1 MKAKDIM
8 RTPVISAH
16 PGEPLGMV
24 VRRMID
30 NRIGGMPVVDSEG
43 KVVGFISRA
52 ELFPAE
58 RTIPFS
64 TVTAPKLF
72 NRFIDMTNLP
82 ENYREAAN
90 LSASDVMAPE
100 FVCVDAETPLS
111 KVASLMMRQQ
121 LDRVGVLSEGRLAGV
136 IARSDVMALMT
147 EARRA

>member
-1 MKAKDIM
+1 MKAKDLM
-8 RTPVISAH
+8 RAPIISAH
-16 PGEPLGMV
+16 PAEPLSVV

-43 KVVGFISRA
+43 NVVGFISRA
-52 ELFPAE
+52 ELFPSE

-72 NRFIDMTNLP
+72 DRFIDMSNLP

-90 LSASDVMAPE
+90 FSAADVMAPE

-111 KVASLMMRQQ
+111 ELASLMMRQQ
-121 LDRVGVLSEGRLAGV
+121 LDRVGVLSDGRLVGV
-136 IARSDVMALMT
+136 IARSDVLALMT